1 MLNEDWWI
9 GVSAFQAFAFQS
21 ESIPGPSTPAQGVSA
36 LSGLSSGLKS
46 GCIGHEAIGIPFGNH
61 LRLRNKKCANLK
73 RHNPSFLIA
82 QPQAQLPT
90 KHMEKSGTTCLLAGQ
105 SRFHRDELGGDH

>member
-1 MLNEDWWI
+1 MLTQSGKLKITMLNEDWWI

-46 GCIGHEAIGIPFGNH
+46 RCIGHEAIGIPFGNH
-61 LRLRNKKCANLK
+61 MRLRNKKCANLK
-73 RHNPSFLIA
+73 RHNPSFLTA
-82 QPQAQLPT
+82 QPEPI
-90 KHMEKSGTTCLLAGQ
+90 LADFLRRGN
-105 SRFHRDELGGDH
+105 R

>member
-1 MLNEDWWI
+1 MLTQSGKLKITMLNEDWWI

-61 LRLRNKKCANLK
+61 MRLRNKKCANLK
-73 RHNPSFLIA
+73 RHNPELLTP
-82 QPQAQLPT
+82 QPQAPQAHKMKAFTVSKAVQPP
-90 KHMEKSGTTCLLAGQ
+90 S
-105 SRFHRDELGGDH
+105 

>member
-1 MLNEDWWI
+1 MLTQSGKLKITMLNDWWI

-46 GCIGHEAIGIPFGNH
+46 GYIGYEAIGIPGRAKPHATPRAF
-61 LRLRNKKCANLK
+61 
-73 RHNPSFLIA
+73 
-82 QPQAQLPT
+82 
-90 KHMEKSGTTCLLAGQ
+90 
-105 SRFHRDELGGDH
+105 

>member
-36 LSGLSSGLKS
+36 LSGLNSGLKS
-46 GCIGHEAIGIPFGNH
+46 GCIEIEGP
-61 LRLRNKKCANLK
+61 RLK
-73 RHNPSFLIA
+73 
-82 QPQAQLPT
+82 
-90 KHMEKSGTTCLLAGQ
+90 
-105 SRFHRDELGGDH
+105 